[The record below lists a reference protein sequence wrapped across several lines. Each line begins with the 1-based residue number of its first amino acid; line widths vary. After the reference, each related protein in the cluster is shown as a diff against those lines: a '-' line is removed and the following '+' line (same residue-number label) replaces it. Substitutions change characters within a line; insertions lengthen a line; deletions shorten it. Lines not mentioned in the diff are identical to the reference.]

1 MDNFSLIES
10 DFVFP
15 QRLTLFEQVS
25 KTLAEMICHGK
36 WAPGEMLPNEIEL
49 AHSFNVSQG
58 TMRRALNLLVDK
70 GALIRRQGK
79 GTFVAEMRAL
89 MRRTFKSATSSWFP
103 MIRKKMNVFR
113 LQLNFYSSIVL
124 SLL

>member
-49 AHSFNVSQG
+49 CPF
-58 TMRRALNLLVDK
+58 
-70 GALIRRQGK
+70 
-79 GTFVAEMRAL
+79 F
-89 MRRTFKSATSSWFP
+89 
-103 MIRKKMNVFR
+103 
-113 LQLNFYSSIVL
+113 
-124 SLL
+124 

>member
-58 TMRRALNLLVDK
+58 TMRR
-70 GALIRRQGK
+70 
-79 GTFVAEMRAL
+79 
-89 MRRTFKSATSSWFP
+89 TFKSATSSWFP

>member
-79 GTFVAEMRAL
+79 GTFVAEMRANEAHFQKRYNKL
-89 MRRTFKSATSSWFP
+89 DPDDPEKDE
-103 MIRKKMNVFR
+103 
-113 LQLNFYSSIVL
+113 
-124 SLL
+124 